1 MRSAAPSRGSPGEGG
16 GFVGLRRSSGAARVS
31 GRHHPGTGVWRIAAT
46 VADAGAA
53 EAAVAAFETHCGAV
67 SAFELESGGAW
78 LVEGFAAA
86 PPQRGLVEASLALA
100 WTGRDGAPPAPAI
113 ERMPERDWLA
123 ENQASFPPLRA
134 GRYFIHASHW
144 KGRIPAGTVQ
154 LVIDAATAFGSGEHA
169 TTRGCL
175 LALDALARRGRR
187 RAVLDMGTGTGILAM
202 AAAKTWRRR
211 VAARDIDAEAVR
223 VAARNA
229 AVNGVGALVDLRRS
243 VGYRGLGRAAGFDLV
258 FANILARPLMLMA
271 GDLARALAPGG
282 VAVLSGLLAR
292 QERAVLAAHRAR
304 GLRLL
309 RRFPLS
315 GWHTLLLGRGPHD
328 PSPLREDQ

>member
-1 MRSAAPSRGSPGEGG
+1 
-16 GFVGLRRSSGAARVS
+16 V
-31 GRHHPGTGVWRIAAT
+31 T
-46 VADAGAA
+46 VADAAGA
-53 EAAVAAFETHCGAV
+53 EAAAAAFGTACGAV
-67 SAFELESGGAW
+67 SAFEAADGGW
-78 LVEGFAAA
+78 RVEGFATAA
-86 PPQRGLVEASLALA
+86 PERALIEANLALA
-100 WTGRDGAPPAPAI
+100 WTGRGDLPPDLVI
-113 ERMPERDWLA
+113 ERVPPRDWLA

-134 GRYFIHASHW
+134 GRYFIRGSHHR
-144 KGRIPAGTVQ
+144 GPAPAGAIA

-175 LALDALARRGRR
+175 LALDALARRRR
-187 RAVLDMGTGTGILAM
+187 FARVLDMGTGTGILAM

-211 VAARDIDAEAVR
+211 VTARDIDAEAVR

-229 AVNGVGALVDLRRS
+229 AVNGVGALIDLRRS
-243 VGYRGLGRAAGFDLV
+243 AGYRGLGRAGRFDLV

-292 QERAVLAAHRAR
+292 QERAILAAHRAR

-315 GWHTLLLGRGPHD
+315 GWHTLLLGRGYSD